1 MIAAPRPL
9 HRVLAE
15 AEDRLVAAGC
25 PEARLDAR
33 LLAAAALGLDRL
45 SLLLERDRP
54 VDAAGRAALAALID
68 RRAAREP
75 VSRILGRREF
85 WSLDFALAPDTLDP
99 RADTET
105 LVEAVLD
112 QVAPAGRARPRRLA
126 DFGTGSGCVLLALL
140 SELPGAWGVGIDLSP
155 GAAAQAAANARH
167 LGLDH
172 RAAFLVGDWD
182 GALAGGVGAGGVGTG
197 GSGGFDIVV
206 SNPPYIPDA
215 DIAGLAPEVRGHD
228 PWRALAGGD
237 DGLGPYRRLA
247 PAFARLLV
255 PGGLAAVEHGLGQRA
270 DVAALMAAAGLDII
284 DLRDDLAG
292 LDRVVVARRPG

>member
-1 MIAAPRPL
+1 MTAAPRPL
-9 HRVLAE
+9 HRVLAD

-45 SLLLERDRP
+45 SLLLDRDRL
-54 VDAAGRAALAALID
+54 VDAAGQAALAALID

-85 WSLDFALAPDTLDP
+85 WSLDFTLAPDTLDP

-112 QVAPAGRARPRRLA
+112 QIPAAERARPRRLA

-167 LGLDH
+167 LGLDR

-182 GALAGGVGAGGVGTG
+182 GALAGERGASGGGTA
-197 GSGGFDIVV
+197 GFDILV

-237 DGLGPYRRLA
+237 DGLGPYRLLA
-247 PAFARLLV
+247 PAFVRLLV

-270 DVAALMAAAGLDII
+270 DVAALLAAAGLDII